1 MPTEKEPALVFLS
14 LRGKPYLVIKLS
26 YNVPTNRS
34 KRNIVHTVAIRD
46 LKNNPSSMTK
56 YLDEGSSVF
65 VTRHGKPIGIT
76 LPLNEDIFSIG
87 VKKTVAI
94 ELYKMEIISL
104 GKMAEL
110 LEIPKQEAMSLLNS
124 LDVAWIEDDV
134 ESIKSEANK
143 WL

>member
-1 MPTEKEPALVFLS
+1 MTKTLL
-14 LRGKPYLVIKLS
+14 LIKLS

-124 LDVAWIEDDV
+124 LNVTWIEDDV
-134 ESIKSEANK
+134 ESIKSEASK

>member
-1 MPTEKEPALVFLS
+1 MQS
-14 LRGKPYLVIKLS
+14 
-26 YNVPTNRS
+26 
-34 KRNIVHTVAIRD
+34 VAIRD

-76 LPLNEDIFSIG
+76 IPLNDDLFSIG

-104 GKMAEL
+104 GKMAEML
-110 LEIPKQEAMSLLNS
+110 NIKKREAMSLLNS
-124 LDVAWIEDDV
+124 LSVVWIDDDI
-134 ESIKSEANK
+134 ERIKAEADR

>member
-1 MPTEKEPALVFLS
+1 MHS
-14 LRGKPYLVIKLS
+14 
-26 YNVPTNRS
+26 
-34 KRNIVHTVAIRD
+34 VAIRD

-76 LPLNEDIFSIG
+76 LPLNEDLFSVG

-104 GKMAEL
+104 GKMAEM
-110 LEIPKQEAMSLLNS
+110 LEIPKTEAIDLLHT
-124 LDVAWIEDDV
+124 LDISWVEEDANAV
-134 ESIKSEANK
+134 ESEVGR

>member
-1 MPTEKEPALVFLS
+1 ME
-14 LRGKPYLVIKLS
+14 
-26 YNVPTNRS
+26 NVS
-34 KRNIVHTVAIRD
+34 IRD

-76 LPLNEDIFSIG
+76 LPLNDDIFSIG

-94 ELYKMEIISL
+94 ELYKMSIISL
-104 GKMAEL
+104 GKMAEM
-110 LEIPKQEAMSLLNS
+110 LEIPKQEAMSLLNTLNVS
-124 LDVAWIEDDV
+124 WVEDDV
-134 ESIKSEANK
+134 EAIKAEASR

>member
-1 MPTEKEPALVFLS
+1 MQ
-14 LRGKPYLVIKLS
+14 
-26 YNVPTNRS
+26 
-34 KRNIVHTVAIRD
+34 TVAIRD

-56 YLDEGSSVF
+56 YLDAGSSVF

-76 LPLNEDIFSIG
+76 LPLNNDIFSIG

-104 GKMAEL
+104 GKMAEM
-110 LEIPKQEAMSLLNS
+110 LEIPKQEAMSLLNT
-124 LDVAWIEDDV
+124 LDVTWIEDDI
-134 ESIKSEANK
+134 EGIQKEANK